1 MYSNAINA
9 SCQPESPEELLV
21 CVDARFPQ
29 LWAVDQE
36 CHRAVIVVEKNPR
49 RCHLRWYVPQD
60 RLLVDL
66 KNNIASDE
74 RPEYG

>member
-29 LWAVDQE
+29 LFVFAQLVGRALRLTNFQARPKHKGTKQE
-36 CHRAVIVVEKNPR
+36 LA
-49 RCHLRWYVPQD
+49 
-60 RLLVDL
+60 
-66 KNNIASDE
+66 
-74 RPEYG
+74 G

>member
-29 LWAVDQE
+29 LFVFAQLVGRALRLTNFQARPKQE
-36 CHRAVIVVEKNPR
+36 LAE
-49 RCHLRWYVPQD
+49 
-60 RLLVDL
+60 
-66 KNNIASDE
+66 
-74 RPEYG
+74 